1 MFFYILLNYFGDDWL
16 IKEKN
21 MKNILDLEKFL
32 LLESKEDKT
41 KRMLR

>member
-1 MFFYILLNYFGDDWL
+1 
-16 IKEKN
+16 

-41 KRMLR
+41 KKNLKVKRI